1 MESGLPVGSKHRH
14 TACETKSSQACD
26 DTRTGSTSSPYESP
40 SVLSPGYEGGA
51 VQNREESRKPGISE
65 YSYDQLPND
74 PSRNY
79 FRVLK
84 VLPTEDPESV
94 ISCTLST
101 VVLPPVGSKKEHM
114 CLSHRWKTGGRSRQ
128 ILIDGRTLTV
138 QLNVYQFLKLARER
152 YSDVPIWIDTICI
165 NQEDVDEKSH
175 QVPLMREIYHQAQV
189 VSYLGDDNPMLE
201 SCIKMICLGKSPK
214 NSFDA
219 RDLVTGDNEAELLLH
234 MWDNLLQ
241 LTNNEYWE
249 RAWIIQELL
258 LGGQGVVLV
267 GRTEISWDRLFQY
280 ARLLSEPNNHLSPPT
295 PYDFAQSRL
304 TTIARHK
311 RKASGFS
318 PLYLAELLSQFVDV
332 RSQDFHDRIY
342 ALLGLAKDRDL
353 IRVDY
358 DSSKEDFFFENLKT
372 ICENFRGINNSKSCL
387 CISARI
393 LYAIGLE
400 RMFFASQPH
409 SNFQSWATTTR
420 QCVGA
425 NSAPLRNAFSGPGQP
440 YIGLIVSGNNVYAF
454 TPRPFGVDIHSMSS
468 GEFGVWHGGPSFT
481 FTEATDRS
489 HWYCSAIFDHDAHKC
504 LVEFSESE
512 SAGLWLSIEGPLSD
526 SQMRLYL
533 TREAFLGLVPLAMC
547 EDHHCDWVQTYI
559 FVENK
564 EQGYD
569 KGGMH
574 GSRLCMSD
582 SFEKWLYTQVP
593 EPDDGSIY
601 KSDEDGDWNFTRGGM
616 DA

>member
-1 MESGLPVGSKHRH
+1 
-14 TACETKSSQACD
+14 
-26 DTRTGSTSSPYESP
+26 
-40 SVLSPGYEGGA
+40 
-51 VQNREESRKPGISE
+51 
-65 YSYDQLPND
+65 
-74 PSRNY
+74 
-79 FRVLK
+79 
-84 VLPTEDPESV
+84 
-94 ISCTLST
+94 
-101 VVLPPVGSKKEHM
+101 
-114 CLSHRWKTGGRSRQ
+114 
-128 ILIDGRTLTV
+128 LIDGRALTV
-138 QLNVYQFLKLARER
+138 QANVYQFLKLAQER
-152 YSDVPIWIDTICI
+152 YANLPIWIDTICI
-165 NQEDVDEKSH
+165 NQGDADEKSH
-175 QVPLMREIYHQAQV
+175 QVPLMREIYHQAKV
-189 VSYLGDDNPMLE
+189 VSYLSDDNPILE

-219 RDLVTGDNEAELLLH
+219 RDLVTGDSEAEFLLH

-241 LTNNEYWE
+241 FTNNEYWE

-280 ARLLSEPNNHLSPPT
+280 TRLLSEPNNHLSPPR

-304 TTIARHK
+304 ATIARHK
-311 RKASGFS
+311 RKSSGFS

-353 IRVDY
+353 ISVDY
-358 DSSKEDFFFENLKT
+358 DSSKEDFFFANLKT
-372 ICENFRGINNSKSCL
+372 ICENFRGLNNSKSCL
-387 CISARI
+387 CVSARI

-425 NSAPLRNAFSGPGQP
+425 NRAPLRSAFSSPGQP
-440 YIGLIVSGNNVYAF
+440 YIGLIVSGNNVYAL
-454 TPRPFGVDIHSMSS
+454 TPRPFGVDIQLYEFSNRQRTWQQKFKSPTIFVK

-489 HWYCSAIFDHDAHKC
+489 HWYCSAIFDHDAHEC

-512 SAGLWLSIEGPLSD
+512 SAGAWLSIEGPLSD

-533 TREAFLGLVPLAMC
+533 TKEAFLGLVPLAMC

-559 FVENK
+559 FAESK
-564 EQGYD
+564 EQGHD
-569 KGGMH
+569 KGGMQ
-574 GSRLCMSD
+574 GSRLLMSE
-582 SFEKWLYTQVP
+582 SLKNWLYTQVP
-593 EPDDGSIY
+593 EHDNGWSYYP
-601 KSDEDGDWNFTRGGM
+601 DEDGDWNFTRGGM